1 MMMTEFQG
9 IPDLVHSDL
18 WYGKRDHKK
27 FEDSGYIVF
36 EKFLTDN
43 GLQVILN
50 QA

>member
-1 MMMTEFQG
+1 MCSHG

-27 FEDSGYIVF
+27 FEENGFIVF
-36 EKFLTDN
+36 EKFLTND

-50 QA
+50 FRQWC